1 MVGIKRIL
9 RGLMLTAL
17 VLPLAVAAPAMAA
30 PGAAPGQGHPIC
42 FVITQA
48 DNGKTFDTPIPS
60 CDILQLS
67 GLRWSTPTVDGD
79 AVFLVPIPAPYGDQS
94 WQIVAEQP
102 GEATITSLGR
112 PICTPGQVCPDFVV
126 LFRVHIVVLATP
138 AATA

>member
-1 MVGIKRIL
+1 MIGIKRIL
-9 RGLMLTAL
+9 FGAMLTAL
-17 VLPLAVAAPAMAA
+17 VLPLVVAAPAMAA
-30 PGAAPGQGHPIC
+30 PSAAPGQGHPIC

-94 WQIVAEQP
+94 WQIVAVQP
-102 GEATITSLGR
+102 GEATISSLGR
-112 PICTPGQVCPDFVV
+112 PICTPGQVCPDFIV
-126 LFRVHIVVLATP
+126 LFQVHIVVLPTP
-138 AATA
+138 A

>member
-1 MVGIKRIL
+1 MTGIKRIL
-9 RGLMLTAL
+9 LGFLLTAV
-17 VLPLAVAAPAMAA
+17 VLPLVVAAPAMAA
-30 PGAAPGQGHPIC
+30 PSAAPGQGHPIC

-79 AVFLVPIPAPYGDQS
+79 AVSLVPIPAPYGDQS
-94 WQIVAEQP
+94 WQILAEQP
-102 GEATITSLGR
+102 GEATITSWGR
-112 PICTPGQVCPDFVV
+112 PMCTPGQVCPDFIV

-138 AATA
+138 AATT

>member
-1 MVGIKRIL
+1 MTGIKRIL
-9 RGLMLTAL
+9 LGFMLTAVVIPL
-17 VLPLAVAAPAMAA
+17 VLAAPAMAA
-30 PGAAPGQGHPIC
+30 PSAAPGQGHPIC

-67 GLRWSTPTVDGD
+67 GLRWSTPSVDGD
-79 AVFLVPIPAPYGDQS
+79 AISLVPIPAPYGDQS

-112 PICTPGQVCPDFVV
+112 PICTPGQPCPDLIV
-126 LFRVHIVVLATP
+126 LFRVHIVVLADR
-138 AATA
+138 

>member
-1 MVGIKRIL
+1 MIKRIL
-9 RGLMLTAL
+9 LAVMLPAL
-17 VLPLAVAAPAMAA
+17 ILPLMAAAPAMAA

-67 GLRWSTPTVDGD
+67 GLSWSTPTVDGD
-79 AVFLVPIPAPYGDQS
+79 SVRLVPIPAPYGYQS

-102 GEATITSLGR
+102 GESTISSLGR
-112 PICTPGQVCPDFVV
+112 PICLPGQVCPDFIV
-126 LFRVHIVVLATP
+126 LFQVHIVVLA
-138 AATA
+138 AG